1 MKKLSVITINY
12 NNAAGLETTF
22 ASICHE
28 NFPIDLVEYIVI
40 DGGSND
46 QSLELIKKHESF
58 ITYWVSE
65 KDNGIFQAMNKG
77 LNKAE
82 GEYVIFMNS
91 GDSFIED
98 VLTETFIQQMG
109 SADIYYGD
117 VIVQVEEKSSSIKQT
132 SSLDFLYMLGKTICH
147 QSVFMKTTLC
157 KKYSFTEDKDY
168 SITGDWIQLF
178 SMLKLEKLVV
188 SYLNQPICIYNGEGQ
203 SEQFKELRQQ
213 QRNKYL
219 EQFYSHWELNQFK
232 ELHRFRN
239 RQYYNLVIRS
249 LDRYYIA
256 RILIV
261 LAKWLRV

>member
-1 MKKLSVITINY
+1 MKKLSIVTINY
-12 NNAAGLETTF
+12 NNVSGLITTLE
-22 ASICHE
+22 SICKE
-28 NFPIDLVEYIVI
+28 TLPRNLVEFIVI
-40 DGGSND
+40 DGGSSDGSIGVIND
-46 QSLELIKKHESF
+46 YESYISF
-58 ITYWVSE
+58 WLSE
-65 KDNGIFQAMNKG
+65 KDKGIFHAMNKG
-77 LNKAE
+77 LSKAT

-91 GDSFIED
+91 GDSFIID
-98 VLTETFIQQMG
+98 VLTETFIQQLG

-117 VIVQVEEKSSSIKQT
+117 VIVQVGEKSSSIKQT

-157 KKYSFTEDKDY
+157 MKYSFTEDKDY

-219 EQFYSHWELNQFK
+219 EEFYSHWELNQLK

-249 LDRYYIA
+249 LDRYYVA
-256 RILIV
+256 RILII